1 MKERIKSGFF
11 AEILK
16 GAGIAFLFTFVFVA
30 IFALVLRAA
39 TLSSLAVKAVN
50 QFIKAISLFIG
61 CFFSLRSEKG
71 LIKGALAGLLWAA
84 LVYAAFALFGRGG
97 FGAFAVIADFVFA
110 AIIGGLS
117 GIIAVNVKGR

>member
-1 MKERIKSGFF
+1 MKEKAKSGFIT
-11 AEILK
+11 EILK
-16 GAGIAFLFTFVFVA
+16 GAGIAFVFTFVFVA

-61 CFFSLRSEKG
+61 CFFSLRSERG
-71 LIKGALAGLLWAA
+71 LLKGALTGILWAA
-84 LVYAAFALFGRGG
+84 LVYAAFALFGSGR
-97 FGAFAVIADFVFA
+97 FGALAIVADFIFA

-117 GIIAVNVKGR
+117 GVIAVNVKGR